1 MVAVVTLV
9 VILPLGYSTDWFE
22 VVVVVIVE

>member
-9 VILPLGYSTDWFE
+9 VILPLGYCADWFE